1 MSDDFEWDDPER
13 EPELGELLISRTE
26 DGMVRVKAKYDAEA
40 AAIINRAINHIA
52 AELPRAPGTTDEQ
65 HLYDAF
71 VELLR
76 RDVARRATRQ
86 PAT

>member
-1 MSDDFEWDDPER
+1 MSDDFEWDDPAQGLKWEAAR
-13 EPELGELLISRTE
+13 EPYRRWHGADQSQVGRTE
-26 DGMVRVKAKYDAEA
+26 G
-40 AAIINRAINHIA
+40 AIIEGALSLVA

-76 RDVARRATRQ
+76 RHEVRRALCDG
-86 PAT
+86 PI